1 MVVALSVTALGAL
14 LVLGTSRPPRWSAGG
29 ARLTGGGVPAA
40 GALALV
46 ALAGVGLLLLAR
58 GPARSAVG
66 VLLVLC
72 GVAVVLIDVLTA
84 SARQGG
90 LFAYAPLDARQL
102 QAHRSVWFW
111 LTAAGGVG
119 IAVGGAMTTAR
130 GHRWPSSR
138 RDYAAPGQ
146 TLPAHTDAWTAIDRG
161 EDPTL

>member
-1 MVVALSVTALGAL
+1 MVVALSATALGAI
-14 LVLGTSRPPRWSAGG
+14 LVLGTSRQPRWSAGG
-29 ARLTGGGVPAA
+29 VRLTGGGVPAA

-58 GPARSAVG
+58 GPARSVVG
-66 VLLVLC
+66 VLLLLC
-72 GVAVVLIDVLTA
+72 GVAVVLVDVLTA
-84 SARQGG
+84 SASPGG
-90 LFAYAPLDARQL
+90 FSAYAPLDARQL

-111 LTAAGGVG
+111 LTAAGGLG

-138 RDYAAPGQ
+138 RDYRAPGEP
-146 TLPAHTDAWTAIDRG
+146 LPAHTDAWTALDHG